1 MCVKCEI
8 FVLGLKLDDV
18 TAQDYRFP
26 LFEEAVRRYHKHPER
41 MLRNA
46 VASDLW
52 IKKATLPEELQAPEG
67 SSVQGDEM
75 ADHFEAVRR
84 EHFDDRF
91 YKK

>member
-1 MCVKCEI
+1 MI
-8 FVLGLKLDDV
+8 FVIGLIIDDV

-26 LFEEAVRRYHKHPER
+26 LFEETVRRYHKHPQR

-52 IKKATLPEELQAPEG
+52 IKKETLPEEMQAPEG
-67 SSVQGDEM
+67 SAVAKDEM
-75 ADHFEAVRR
+75 ADLFDAVRQ
-84 EHFDDRF
+84 EHYDARF